1 VTEPDHVSSQAV
13 YNAAAEMY
21 AQLVGTEL
29 SAAFEARRPLAATH
43 GALSRRPRHVRGGP
57 LRV

>member
-1 VTEPDHVSSQAV
+1 MSSQAV

-43 GALSRRPRHVRGGP
+43 GALFFRDDLDTFEGAHSA
-57 LRV
+57 